1 MSEYYGEQP
10 TPELDDLQQLEPSE
24 GMIKVPVKVVEI
36 TDPVQVHR
44 LPARGAV
51 MRSVV
56 ATEDAVQQLVGYDL
70 RRSRLTIWGDA
81 VANGVIILG
90 TRKDE
95 VEQETATR
103 WPVQINT
110 GANGVAP
117 VLVMNHCEAVW
128 VKAKGENATVSY
140 IAEYW
145 AD

>member
-1 MSEYYGEQP
+1 MSHYGTES
-10 TPELDDLQQLEPSE
+10 TPELDDLQQEEIAE
-24 GMIKVPVKVVEI
+24 GLIKVPVKVVEI
-36 TDPVQVHR
+36 GPLEVHK
-44 LPARGAV
+44 LPNRGAV
-51 MRSVV
+51 MRSVT
-56 ATEDAVQQLVGYDL
+56 ATEDVVQMLVGYDL

-81 VANGVIILG
+81 VANGVIIVG

-95 VEQETATR
+95 VEQETAAR

-117 VLVMNHCEAVW
+117 VLVMEHCEAVW
-128 VKAKGENATVSY
+128 VKAKGENAQVSY

>member
-1 MSEYYGEQP
+1 MSQYGSES
-10 TPELDDLQQLEPSE
+10 TPELDDLQQEETPE
-24 GMIKVPVKVVEI
+24 GLIRVPVKVVEI
-36 TDPVQVHR
+36 GPLEVHR
-44 LPARGAV
+44 LPNRGAV
-51 MRSVV
+51 MRSVT
-56 ATEDAVQQLVGYDL
+56 ATEDVVQMLVGYDL

-95 VEQETATR
+95 VEQETAAR

-110 GANGVAP
+110 GVNGVAP
-117 VLVMNHCEAVW
+117 VLVMEHCEAVW
-128 VKAKGENATVSY
+128 VKAKGENAQVSY